1 MMVDVL
7 CDQGR
12 AKASSLVGV
21 LGIEITN
28 GVSFLIG
35 ENRKADCSGDVV
47 FLKFRGRTDIDD
59 VWVIRK

>member
-1 MMVDVL
+1 MMGDVL

-28 GVSFLIG
+28 GVSFLI
-35 ENRKADCSGDVV
+35 
-47 FLKFRGRTDIDD
+47 FRGRTDIDD